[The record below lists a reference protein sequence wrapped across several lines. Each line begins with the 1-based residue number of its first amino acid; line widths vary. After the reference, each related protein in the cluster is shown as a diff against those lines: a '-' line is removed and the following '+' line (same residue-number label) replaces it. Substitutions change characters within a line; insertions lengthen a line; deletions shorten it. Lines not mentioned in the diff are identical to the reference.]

1 MSMNEE
7 TISNYLSEISGF
19 CHKGFTI
26 KTEKNKTFATGIKW
40 DTNDPEDINY
50 LPDEIE
56 IPNEILT
63 ESESN

>member
-1 MSMNEE
+1 MNQEK
-7 TISNYLSEISGF
+7 INNYLSEMSGF
-19 CHKGFTI
+19 SHKGFTI

-40 DTNDPEDINY
+40 NTNDPEDINY

-63 ESESN
+63 ESENN